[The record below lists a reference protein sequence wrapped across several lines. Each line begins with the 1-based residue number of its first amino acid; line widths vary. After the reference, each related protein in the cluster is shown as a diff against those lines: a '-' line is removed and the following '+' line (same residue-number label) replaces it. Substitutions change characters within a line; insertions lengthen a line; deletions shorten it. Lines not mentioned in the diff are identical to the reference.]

1 MDSTLDIKVDPD
13 FEADV
18 RNRILAF
25 VSSKNEPTFKKV
37 EKAISIIENDGKN
50 ASVTAIVNWILSN
63 YSILDPQKL
72 KLNVKKAI
80 LKGLKDGMFIRAV
93 GSRKALGT
101 AGSFSLSSKKNRK
114 KKASKYEKSV
124 FTRKILPLTMTKD
137 GLLVQ
142 KPRANGIKRK
152 ISVSNATDKMLSQK
166 HLCKSSLKESWELSE
181 TVTKLDFKFL
191 PTPTSFENHK

>member
-37 EKAISIIENDGKN
+37 EKAISIIG
-50 ASVTAIVNWILSN
+50 N